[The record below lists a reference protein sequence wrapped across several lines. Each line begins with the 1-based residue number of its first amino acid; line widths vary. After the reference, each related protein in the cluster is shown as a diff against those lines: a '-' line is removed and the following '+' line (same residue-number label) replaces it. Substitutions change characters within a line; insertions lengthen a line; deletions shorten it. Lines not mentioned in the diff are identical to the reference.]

1 MDTSSAPRPIDP
13 VICSHEA
20 KGCALK
26 GTAQRSDLREL
37 KKVERLS
44 GERSLSI
51 PNGKQ
56 NKRCGVE
63 GMPKATN
70 KGSLGRPKLK
80 DVARAAG
87 VSPATVS
94 RVLNNPKIVRPTIQ
108 AKVQRAIIS
117 LGFTPDA
124 AARALKSRR
133 SRTIGA
139 VVPTLGVAIFADG
152 IGALQGRLRE
162 HGYTL
167 LVANSE
173 YEPEKELQEISVLLD
188 RGVDGIVLVGDAFSS
203 GVKVLAKRHD
213 ASLVTTYVG
222 KSRHG
227 IPAVGIDNA
236 EVMYRMTQ
244 YLSGLG
250 HREFGIITDEAKT
263 NDRTRARCN
272 GALKALKEG
281 GIRLGESR
289 TVKVTYSV
297 ASGRA
302 GLRKLMASDPAV
314 TAVLCTSDALAL
326 GALAESKALGLLV
339 PKDLSITGFDDIE
352 ISAHTDPPL
361 TTVKMPAFEIGCLA
375 ADHIVASIAGQ
386 AVPMST
392 NLFAQMVIRE
402 SCAAPRRG

>member
-1 MDTSSAPRPIDP
+1 
-13 VICSHEA
+13 
-20 KGCALK
+20 
-26 GTAQRSDLREL
+26 
-37 KKVERLS
+37 
-44 GERSLSI
+44 
-51 PNGKQ
+51 
-56 NKRCGVE
+56 
-63 GMPKATN
+63 MPKATN
-70 KGSLGRPKLK
+70 KGSLRRPKLK

-94 RVLNNPKIVRPTIQ
+94 RVLNNPKVVRPTIQ

-124 AARALKSRR
+124 AARTLKSRR

-222 KSRHG
+222 KSRHR

-263 NDRTRARCN
+263 NDRTWARCN

-314 TAVLCTSDALAL
+314 TAVLCTSDALAI

-339 PKDLSITGFDDIE
+339 PTDLSITGFDDIE

-361 TTVKMPAFEIGCLA
+361 TTVKMPAFDIGCLA
-375 ADHIVASIAGQ
+375 ADHIVASIAGE

-392 NLFAQMVIRE
+392 NLFARMVIRE
-402 SCAAPRRG
+402 SCAAPRRA

>member
-1 MDTSSAPRPIDP
+1 VRMRKAMS
-13 VICSHEA
+13 
-20 KGCALK
+20 KG
-26 GTAQRSDLREL
+26 
-37 KKVERLS
+37 
-44 GERSLSI
+44 
-51 PNGKQ
+51 P
-56 NKRCGVE
+56 
-63 GMPKATN
+63 P
-70 KGSLGRPKLK
+70 GRPKVT
-80 DVARAAG
+80 DVARVAG

-94 RVLNNPKIVRPTIQ
+94 RVLNNPKIVRPAIQ
-108 AKVQRAIIS
+108 AKVQRAIVS

-139 VVPTLGVAIFADG
+139 VVPTLGIAIFADG
-152 IGALQGRLRE
+152 IGALQGRLRA

-188 RGVDGIVLVGDAFSS
+188 RGVDGVVLVGDAFAP
-203 GVKVLAKRHD
+203 GVRSLARRHD
-213 ASLVTTYVG
+213 ASLVTTYVC

-236 EVMYRMTQ
+236 EVMYKLTQ

-250 HREFGIITDEAKT
+250 HREFGIITDAAKT

-272 GALKALKEG
+272 GVLKALKEG
-281 GIRLGESR
+281 GIHLGDSR
-289 TVKVTYSV
+289 IVNVTYSV

-302 GLRKLMASDPAV
+302 GLQKLMASDPAV
-314 TAVLCTSDALAL
+314 TAVICTSDALAV

-339 PKDLSITGFDDIE
+339 PKDLSITGFDDID

-361 TTVKMPAFEIGCLA
+361 TTVNVPAFDIGCLA
-375 ADHIVASIAGQ
+375 ADHVVALIAGR
-386 AVPMST
+386 AVPMSS
-392 NLFAQMVIRE
+392 NLPARMVIRA
-402 SCAAPRRG
+402 SCAAPRKDSTKTV